1 MTQPTF
7 LWRIETKVPRAARAA
22 IEDVLETR
30 CVAVAS
36 FKVDNDD
43 DDSDWLIEGFTGA
56 EPDRDGIRKDI
67 ARTFGDV
74 GVDAEAWVKCDLVPP
89 RDWLAENM
97 TAFLPVSIG
106 RYFIHGT
113 HFDGLIPAG
122 AIPILLDPGT
132 AFGSGEHASTAG
144 CLEALDSLARS
155 HRFRRPLD
163 MGCGSGILGIAVA
176 KTWRAAIIASDIDPE
191 SARVTRLNAR
201 RNGVGALIRAV
212 CGPGYQSRPVNGGG
226 PYDLITANILARP
239 LIHMACDLSRHL
251 RSARDGGGI
260 AVLSGLLERDG
271 NRVAHAHQVHGLRI
285 RRRLVRN
292 GWLTLVMSR

>member
-132 AFGSGEHASTAG
+132 AFGCG
-144 CLEALDSLARS
+144 AR
-155 HRFRRPLD
+155 H
-163 MGCGSGILGIAVA
+163 C
-176 KTWRAAIIASDIDPE
+176 
-191 SARVTRLNAR
+191 
-201 RNGVGALIRAV
+201 
-212 CGPGYQSRPVNGGG
+212 
-226 PYDLITANILARP
+226 
-239 LIHMACDLSRHL
+239 
-251 RSARDGGGI
+251 
-260 AVLSGLLERDG
+260 
-271 NRVAHAHQVHGLRI
+271 
-285 RRRLVRN
+285 
-292 GWLTLVMSR
+292 